1 MSLRI
6 YMVFMTVVKRNIS
19 KMNYFKHNIIQFFF
33 LNNIII
39 YITEKHTQIIFIFY
53 KYVVVQIKK

>member
-1 MSLRI
+1 
-6 YMVFMTVVKRNIS
+6 MVFMTVVKRNIS